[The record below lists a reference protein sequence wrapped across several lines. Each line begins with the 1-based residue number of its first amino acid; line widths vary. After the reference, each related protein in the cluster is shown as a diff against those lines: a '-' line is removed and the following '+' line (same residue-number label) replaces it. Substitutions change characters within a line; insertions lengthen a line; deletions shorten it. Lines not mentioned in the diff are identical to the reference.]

1 MTLISK
7 GKPYHTDTL
16 PLSQQ
21 IHIHRCGSQTISA
34 EMDVENGKTSMAKG
48 KLALDDPQW
57 FEHITFKYGI
67 SRATEYFTAFS
78 AKRRN
83 AYITQA
89 IVYVSAS
96 VNLERHIGSNFV
108 GVQVSHPGNV
118 RALRS

>member
-67 SRATEYFTAFS
+67 SRATEYFTYSFQCKTS
-78 AKRRN
+78 KRI
-83 AYITQA
+83 Y
-89 IVYVSAS
+89 
-96 VNLERHIGSNFV
+96 HPSN
-108 GVQVSHPGNV
+108 
-118 RALRS
+118 RLR